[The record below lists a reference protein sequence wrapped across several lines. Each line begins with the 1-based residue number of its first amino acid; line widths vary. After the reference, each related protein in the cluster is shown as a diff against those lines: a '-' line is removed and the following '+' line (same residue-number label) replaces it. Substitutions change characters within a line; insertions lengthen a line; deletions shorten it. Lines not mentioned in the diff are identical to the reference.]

1 LKIAKPPVVAID
13 GPSAS
18 GKGAISRKVASILG
32 FHLLDSGALYRIV
45 GLVASRKGVPLDDGP
60 ALATLVQDLQIEFKN
75 DAKSEGIILVDGKD
89 MTPDIRRESTGDLAS
104 QVAAQPEVRKAL
116 IYLQHRFRQAPGLVA
131 DGRDMGSVIFPDA
144 QVKVFMTASPE
155 ERANRRYKQLKE
167 KGISVNLA
175 ALSAEI
181 AERDRR
187 DRTRS
192 VSPLCAA
199 HDAVSL
205 DTTTL
210 TIQQVVD
217 HVMALVKD
225 KLPGLTM

>member
-1 LKIAKPPVVAID
+1 MADLPPVIAID

-18 GKGAISRKVASILG
+18 GKGAISRKVASLLG

-45 GLVASRKGVPLDDGP
+45 GMMASRRGLPLDDGP
-60 ALATLVQDLQIEFKN
+60 AVADMVGQLQIEFQ
-75 DAKSEGIILVDGKD
+75 DDGHSEGLILVNGQDE
-89 MTPDIRRESTGDLAS
+89 TREIRRESTGELAS
-104 QVAAQPEVRKAL
+104 QVAALGDVRRAL
-116 IYLQHRFRQAPGLVA
+116 VRLQHGFRRWPGLVA

-192 VSPLCAA
+192 QSPLRAA
-199 HDAVSL
+199 PDAQCL
-205 DTTTL
+205 DTTFL
-210 TIQQVVD
+210 SIDQVVLK
-217 HVMALVKD
+217 VMALVEE
-225 KLPGLTM
+225 KLPGLKI